1 MSEKFFALID
11 EILNRVRSKVT
22 ARNHIGRVVY
32 ELTTSARGLLINM
45 QTFEIRTLIP
55 MEEISY
61 EITLNGIEQTICN
74 ILEKGEDIC
83 RRNFISLS
91 QEEVISLLNRL
102 LIDAKTP
109 KSVFTIVQTTFD
121 SFERLQKLS

>member
-61 EITLNGIEQTICN
+61 EITPNGIEQTICN
-74 ILEKGEDIC
+74 NLEKGEDIC
-83 RRNFISLS
+83 KRSFIPLS
-91 QEEVISLLNRL
+91 QQEVISLLNRL

-109 KSVFTIVQTTFD
+109 KTAFTIVQTTFD
-121 SFERLQKLS
+121 SLERLQKLS